1 MTDAGGVF
9 VGVVGASGVGKDTV
23 LSGARDV
30 LRHNSNV
37 TFVRRTITRPA
48 DAGGE
53 DHIAVSTA
61 RFEQLKAQGA
71 FALDWQA
78 HGLSY
83 GIPAAVTQQ
92 VAEGKTVV
100 CNISRTVAHPANE
113 QFPRFLVVEITA
125 KSETIAGRLAQRG
138 RETSEEIADRKRRD
152 VTGWRNGLSVCQ
164 IDNDGAPQTAIDQL
178 VEVLLSL
185 SGQSARSA

>member
-1 MTDAGGVF
+1 VTDAGDVF

-23 LSGARDV
+23 ISGAREA

-37 TFVRRTITRPA
+37 IFVRRTITRPA

-61 RFEQLKAQGA
+61 RFEQLKAEGA

-92 VAEGKTVV
+92 VNAGRVVV
-100 CNISRTVAHPANE
+100 CNISRAVAHSANE
-113 QFPRFLVVEITA
+113 LFPRFLIVEITA
-125 KSETIAGRLAQRG
+125 KSETIARRLAQRG

-152 VTGWRNGLSVCQ
+152 VTDWRNGLSVCQ
-164 IDNDGAPQTAIDQL
+164 VDNDHAPQTAVDKL
-178 VEVLLSL
+178 VEVILNL